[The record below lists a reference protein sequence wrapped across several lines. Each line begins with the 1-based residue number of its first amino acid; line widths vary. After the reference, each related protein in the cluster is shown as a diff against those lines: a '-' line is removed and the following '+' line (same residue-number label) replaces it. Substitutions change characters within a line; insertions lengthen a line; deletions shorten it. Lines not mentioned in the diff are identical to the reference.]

1 MTDAR
6 LRILLL
12 SGGRSSEHEVSL
24 SSGAGVLAALDPDRY
39 DVTAVQI
46 LRDGRWQLD
55 GQAVALAVGPDGEP
69 ALVNLSGGDPRG
81 IDVVF
86 PVLHGPYGEDG
97 TIQGLCDTV
106 GVACV
111 GSGVA
116 ASAVAM
122 DKALFKDLMR
132 SHGIAQV
139 EYVVVHASDW
149 VADRDGVRE
158 RVRTNIGYPAFA
170 KPARLGSSVGISRV
184 GGTEELDAALDLA
197 LAHDSKALVERAAIG
212 KEDEVGILGNGPA
225 ECSPVGRIVYDAE
238 WYDYDTKYLP
248 DMASVEVPAQIA
260 PHVAER
266 VQRLGVE
273 VFGATDCRGMARI
286 DFFATDDGEVL
297 VSEVNTIPG
306 FTPTSVYAKLFE
318 AGGIPYGELLD
329 RLIALARQDFV
340 ERSRYAS

>member
-1 MTDAR
+1 MSDAR
-6 LRILLL
+6 VKVVLLM
-12 SGGRSSEHEVSL
+12 GGRSSEHEVSR
-24 SSGAGVLAALDPDRY
+24 SSGAGVLAALDSARY
-39 DVTAVQI
+39 DVTPVEI
-46 LRDGRWQLD
+46 LRDGRWHAD
-55 GQAVALAVGPDGEP
+55 GEPVALAVGADGAP
-69 ALVNLSGGDPRG
+69 ALMRLAGGAQP

-97 TIQGLCDTV
+97 TVQGLCDTV

-132 SHGIAQV
+132 SHTVPQV
-139 EYVVVHASDW
+139 DYIVVHARDW
-149 VADRDGVRE
+149 AADRDAVRE
-158 RVRTNIGYPAFA
+158 RVEARIGYPSFA

-184 GGTEELDAALDLA
+184 GGADELDAALDLA
-197 LAHDSKALVERAAIG
+197 LAHDPKALVERAAIG
-212 KEDEVGILGNGPA
+212 KEVEVGILGNNVA

-260 PHVAER
+260 PHIAER
-266 VQRLGVE
+266 VQQLGLE
-273 VFGATDCRGMARI
+273 VFRATDCRGMARI

-318 AGGIPYGELLD
+318 AGGIAYGELLD
-329 RLIALARQDFV
+329 RLIALARQDFA
-340 ERSRYAS
+340 ERGRYAS

>member
-1 MTDAR
+1 MSDGR
-6 LRILLL
+6 LRVVLLV
-12 SGGRSSEHEVSL
+12 GGRSSEHEVSL
-24 SSGAGVLAALDPDRY
+24 SSGAGVVAALDPDRY
-39 DVTAVQI
+39 DVTKVEI
-46 LRDGRWQLD
+46 SRDGRWQE
-55 GQAVALAVGPDGEP
+55 GGESVALVVGVDGAP
-69 ALVNLSGGDPRG
+69 ALVRLGGGTSKAVDL
-81 IDVVF
+81 VF
-86 PVLHGPYGEDG
+86 PALHGPFGEDG

-132 SHGIAQV
+132 SYGIPQV
-139 EYVVVHASDW
+139 DYVVVHARDW
-149 VADRDGVRE
+149 AADRGAVRE
-158 RVRTNIGYPAFA
+158 RVQSRIGYPSFA

-184 GGTEELDAALDLA
+184 GAAEELDAALDLA
-197 LAHDSKALVERAAIG
+197 LAHDAKALVERAAVG
-212 KEDEVGILGNGPA
+212 KEVEVGILGNGPS

-248 DMASVEVPAQIA
+248 DMASVEVPADIS
-260 PHVAER
+260 PSVAER
-266 VQRLGVE
+266 VQQLGLE
-273 VFGATDCRGMARI
+273 VFRATDCRGMARI

-329 RLIALARQDFV
+329 RLIALARQDFA
-340 ERSRYAS
+340 ERGRYAS